1 MDFHN
6 DFLKKAYHTARG
18 LPAEYLRH
26 PVPDEDEFMSNKVNL
41 KEVSASDYIV
51 PYEAQSRYEIVY
63 KDQFFHYYHWR
74 DYGFRVFVDY

>member
-18 LPAEYLRH
+18 LPAEHLRH
-26 PVPDEDEFMSNKVNL
+26 PFPDEDEFMSNKVNL